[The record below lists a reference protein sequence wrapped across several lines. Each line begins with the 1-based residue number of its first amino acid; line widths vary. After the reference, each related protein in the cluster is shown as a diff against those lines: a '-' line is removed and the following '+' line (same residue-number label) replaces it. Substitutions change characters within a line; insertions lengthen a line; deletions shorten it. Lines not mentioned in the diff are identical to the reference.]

1 MSIPHNPA
9 EAERFVRS
17 TIYVSREMITEA
29 KQFLLSQTETN
40 VDHLVALLLDHAGT
54 RDPGKIVVNQNVDV
68 MPDLENLSRRIS
80 WHLAGCQAI
89 WELIHANECF
99 PASTHLTGDLGY
111 ISWTTITPG
120 SSGERASWNFTD
132 LSLRVPAQI
141 AVPPS
146 VTYGIKPSL

>member
-1 MSIPHNPA
+1 MMNMPRCPA
-9 EAERFVRS
+9 EAEHFVRS
-17 TIYVSREMITEA
+17 TIYVSPEMITEA
-29 KQFLLSQTETN
+29 KQFMLSQAETN
-40 VDHLVALLLDHAGT
+40 VDHLIVLLVDHAGT
-54 RDPGKIVVNQNVDV
+54 RDPGKVVVNQSVDF

-89 WELIHANECF
+89 WELIHANERF

-111 ISWTTITPG
+111 ISWTTIIPG
-120 SSGERASWNFTD
+120 SGGERASWNFTD

-146 VTYGIKPSL
+146 VAYGSKQ